1 MNFSNKQR
9 ARSTEDKDERRRIIL
24 AAAADLW
31 EQNSYNDLTMTAVAE
46 SAGVVKGTVYLYFA
60 TKENLFL
67 ALLEE
72 MLGGWFDEINDALGK
87 PLSGKRISQQIAEI
101 IVESFT
107 RREHLTRLLGLLE
120 GVLEQ
125 NIDVSTASKFKHWL
139 YERMKITGENLENAL
154 PFLLHGEGF
163 RLLLHIR
170 AMLAGL
176 RQMADSSEVV
186 REVIRENS
194 ALEVFAVDF
203 GSELLFGITL
213 LLDGFK
219 RRGEKSAARGKTKK

>member
-1 MNFSNKQR
+1 MRISRKQR
-9 ARSTEDKDERRRIIL
+9 ARNTEDKTERRRIIL

-31 EQNSYNDLTMTAVAE
+31 EKTSYYDLTMTAVAE

-72 MLGGWFDEINDALGK
+72 MLGGWFDEINDALSK
-87 PLSGKRISQQIAEI
+87 SLDGKRMSWQIAEI

-107 RREHLTRLLGLLE
+107 KREHLTRLLGLLE
-120 GVLEQ
+120 SVLEQ
-125 NIDVSTASKFKHWL
+125 NIDQPTASKFKHWL
-139 YERMKITGENLENAL
+139 FERMKMTGENLENAL
-154 PFLLHGEGF
+154 PFLLRGEGF

-170 AMLAGL
+170 ALLAGL

-203 GSELLFGITL
+203 GGELLFGITL
-213 LLDGFK
+213 LLDGFE
-219 RRGEKSAARGKTKK
+219 RRAAMAAAKGKTKK